1 MRRVAQ
7 LSLNG
12 CPQCRAHHTSH
23 WAWCPWSMPVRN
35 YERPSLRAQSPQ
47 PGHAQHHRQG
57 QISPG
62 RDGATSPPSRQDIPA
77 LALYEDFARAAHR
90 LAAAIQHHR
99 TVTARDRLGLT
110 TSSEAALTA
119 LYHHG
124 PLTPSQLA
132 ARIHLTPSTTTALVD
147 QLDRAGHITRRPH
160 PRDRRKILLST
171 TPAAAT
177 LIVREWCSFT
187 RLLDPALS
195 PLDEPTQRR
204 ITTALITA
212 AQALEHGHSD
222 ITDST
227 HRS

>member
-23 WAWCPWSMPVRN
+23 WSWCPWSMPVRE
-35 YERPSLRAQSPQ
+35 YARSGLGAQSPQ
-47 PGHAQHHRQG
+47 SGHAEHHL
-57 QISPG
+57 G
-62 RDGATSPPSRQDIPA
+62 RVSRGSDGATSLRSPLS
-77 LALYEDFARAAHR
+77 EDFARAAHR
-90 LAAAIQHHR
+90 LAAAIQHYR
-99 TVTARDRLGLT
+99 AVSARDRLGLT
-110 TSSEAALTA
+110 TSGEAALTA

-212 AQALEHGHSD
+212 AQALEHGP
-222 ITDST
+222 
-227 HRS
+227 